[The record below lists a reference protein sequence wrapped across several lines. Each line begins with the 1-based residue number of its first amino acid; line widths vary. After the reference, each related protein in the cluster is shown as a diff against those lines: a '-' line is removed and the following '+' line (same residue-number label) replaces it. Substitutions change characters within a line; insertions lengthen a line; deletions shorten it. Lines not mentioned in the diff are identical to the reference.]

1 MRQLAIVEELFQ
13 DYALVNVKRAT
24 ACGENCAMCKGGC
37 ETTTKTV
44 RAQNLV
50 GAKPGDNV
58 VIEIADSSVL
68 LGALAVYIM
77 PVFLML
83 AVFLCTQIFLQ
94 SELLCL
100 LFGLLALV
108 ISLIMLKKVDNFL
121 MKSGKYRIYITKNL
135 NSSMENDKIIK

>member
-37 ETTTKTV
+37 EATTKTV

-68 LGALAVYIM
+68 FGALAVYIM

>member
-1 MRQLAIVEELFQ
+1 MRQLAMVEELYK

-37 ETTTKTV
+37 VATTKTV

-68 LGALAVYIM
+68 FGALAVYIM
-77 PVFLML
+77 PVLLML
-83 AVFLCTQIFLQ
+83 AVFICAQLFLQ

-100 LFGLLALV
+100 LFGLTALV

-121 MKSGKYRIYITKNL
+121 MKTGKYRIYITKNL
-135 NSSMENDKIIK
+135 NSPMDNDKIEL